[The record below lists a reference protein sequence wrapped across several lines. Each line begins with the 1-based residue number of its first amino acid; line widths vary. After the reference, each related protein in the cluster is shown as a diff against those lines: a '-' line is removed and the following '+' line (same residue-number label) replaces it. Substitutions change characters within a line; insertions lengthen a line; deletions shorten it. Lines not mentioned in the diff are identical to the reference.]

1 MSRRKTAGYGAA
13 DVRNYYSSNASPS
26 YSKKLDENQSWASE
40 PRRFEVYKTRAERD
54 AERNI
59 LAPSAAPSYRPAS
72 YYSSASDR
80 PLTNFATRK
89 PEDSYKIDPYRAADS
104 YRRYDDNYGGYKRT
118 PYDFEK
124 GATPGSDSYAP
135 AAASHMTEANPLIMN
150 RFRPTARRMDDRP
163 SYIRTRSMDRKHPM
177 GEEYD
182 YGAHLR
188 NGIPPEP
195 IPDYTYVNYHDSSN
209 GRAASVTK
217 DEKGQPRSILKNK
230 QSVDLEQRGGGG
242 GVPDESSAVG
252 RSDQGNVGPV
262 IDRLRRHLSI
272 EKSASPQRQG
282 APQQTMLGTSG
293 TSRLTGNARDTHDRV
308 AEESPKKKRSLLSF
322 NRRRTSEV
330 RMGSDGKLVTNGYD
344 DLPNYKRPSSPI
356 EKIKSLFRKNDT
368 SHVTSQLPS
377 NDYYPGRYTPN
388 TGNDKVYS
396 AYPSTNV
403 ATAREAYVPQYRKYP
418 GSTTRDPASV
428 LNRYSYTPGLTDQRR
443 HWQPRLGAGWAL
455 PCLTA
460 IFPTKATSDSQK
472 TSQTEISADL
482 QPLRF

>member
-1 MSRRKTAGYGAA
+1 MFSERGSASRRTSLRLRTISGLQGFHIFYALYMDLQHILWLCPTAGYGTA

-89 PEDSYKIDPYRAADS
+89 PEDSYKVDPYRAADS

-124 GATPGSDSYAP
+124 GATPGSDTYAP
-135 AAASHMTEANPLIMN
+135 SAASHVTETNPLIMN
-150 RFRPTARRMDDRP
+150 RFRPTARRMDDRS

-188 NGIPPEP
+188 NGVPPEP

-242 GVPDESSAVG
+242 VPDESSAVG
-252 RSDQGNVGPV
+252 RSDQGNVGPVRSV

-272 EKSASPQRQG
+272 EKSASPQRQA

-293 TSRLTGNARDTHDRV
+293 TSRLTTNARESHDRA

-322 NRRRTSEV
+322 NRRRTSEL

-368 SHVTSQLPS
+368 SHATSQLPS
-377 NDYYPGRYTPN
+377 NDYYPGRYVHVLPYN
-388 TGNDKVYS
+388 TKYS
-396 AYPSTNV
+396 IIRLSTASIWKIRECKSIITNCRDNAKYSILVRV
-403 ATAREAYVPQYRKYP
+403 AVGAFV
-418 GSTTRDPASV
+418 G
-428 LNRYSYTPGLTDQRR
+428 
-443 HWQPRLGAGWAL
+443 RLQ
-455 PCLTA
+455 
-460 IFPTKATSDSQK
+460 D
-472 TSQTEISADL
+472 
-482 QPLRF
+482 

>member
-1 MSRRKTAGYGAA
+1 MRLYCHSHCYVFWTTTSQRNVFRTRQCFEKNFAPLTNHLRITEPPVMAQLTSATTTRPMPARVIRRNWT
-13 DVRNYYSSNASPS
+13 RFLT
-26 YSKKLDENQSWASE
+26 SKLQNQSWASE

-89 PEDSYKIDPYRAADS
+89 PEDSYKVDPYRAADS

-124 GATPGSDSYAP
+124 GATPGSDTYAP
-135 AAASHMTEANPLIMN
+135 SAASHVTETNPLIMN
-150 RFRPTARRMDDRP
+150 RFRPTARRMDDRS

-188 NGIPPEP
+188 NGVPPEP

-230 QSVDLEQRGGGG
+230 Q
-242 GVPDESSAVG
+242 
-252 RSDQGNVGPV
+252 V

-272 EKSASPQRQG
+272 EKSASPQRQPPCLTLNFQA

-293 TSRLTGNARDTHDRV
+293 TSRLTTNTRESHDRA

-322 NRRRTSEV
+322 NRRRTSEL

-368 SHVTSQLPS
+368 SHATSQLPS
-377 NDYYPGRYTPN
+377 NDYYPGR
-388 TGNDKVYS
+388 
-396 AYPSTNV
+396 
-403 ATAREAYVPQYRKYP
+403 
-418 GSTTRDPASV
+418 SV
-428 LNRYSYTPGLTDQRR
+428 
-443 HWQPRLGAGWAL
+443 
-455 PCLTA
+455 C
-460 IFPTKATSDSQK
+460 
-472 TSQTEISADL
+472 
-482 QPLRF
+482 

>member
-443 HWQPRLGAGWAL
+443 HWYDDHN
-455 PCLTA
+455 
-460 IFPTKATSDSQK
+460 IY
-472 TSQTEISADL
+472 
-482 QPLRF
+482 

>member
-1 MSRRKTAGYGAA
+1 MGIRAATLRGVQDKGGEGRRKE
-13 DVRNYYSSNASPS
+13 YSG
-26 YSKKLDENQSWASE
+26 
-40 PRRFEVYKTRAERD
+40 T
-54 AERNI
+54 
-59 LAPSAAPSYRPAS
+59 
-72 YYSSASDR
+72 
-80 PLTNFATRK
+80 

-188 NGIPPEP
+188 NGVPPEP

-230 QSVDLEQRGGGG
+230 Q
-242 GVPDESSAVG
+242 
-252 RSDQGNVGPV
+252 
-262 IDRLRRHLSI
+262 
-272 EKSASPQRQG
+272 G

-308 AEESPKKKRSLLSF
+308 AEESESLHFFSISAVDDDMSGPKKKRSLLSF

-418 GSTTRDPASV
+418 GTVFPSLIGRGSPDNFPIEGSTTRDPASV

-443 HWQPRLGAGWAL
+443 HWYDDHN
-455 PCLTA
+455 
-460 IFPTKATSDSQK
+460 IY
-472 TSQTEISADL
+472 
-482 QPLRF
+482 